1 MSIFIDNHITRYSN
15 IADMLIKIDCREKDL
30 LDLMRPV
37 AAGAVSPA
45 TNPAAA
51 AAPTAEPDHY
61 LMDLGDGMTIKV
73 PLPNRKGKS
82 IGTTATA
89 AATSTAHEIKS
100 ERLPLGDIIIHDPDQ
115 GQQGRD
121 IALFERKSLND
132 LAASIRDGRYKEQ
145 SFRLTQSTDF
155 HNHNIIY
162 IIEGDIAR
170 YDPKHSRISK
180 SALQSAMVSLLY
192 YKGFSVIRTQ
202 NVGETAEF
210 ILHFADKVA
219 KENASASASASA
231 SVGACVGTATPAY
244 SNNAQ
249 PPPLPCNECE
259 THDTTA
265 ITATTTAERY
275 SEVASK
281 KEKRDYIT
289 RENIG
294 EIMLAQ
300 VPGVSPKIATGIMK
314 KYSGSVYE
322 FLADLHRKLN
332 DYEESVSPQM
342 SSPSPVLELAMTQT
356 QTQETQDAQP
366 PSPMNKNKLKHVS
379 ECFKDIGNGKRNI
392 GKATI
397 EKLCY
402 FLSR

>member
-1 MSIFIDNHITRYSN
+1 
-15 IADMLIKIDCREKDL
+15 MLIKIDCREKDL
-30 LDLMRPV
+30 LDLLLP
-37 AAGAVSPA
+37 AAVSPA

-51 AAPTAEPDHY
+51 AAAEPDHY

-73 PLPNRKGKS
+73 PLPKKTPASTMTPNMPAYRKGKS
-82 IGTTATA
+82 LGTA
-89 AATSTAHEIKS
+89 ATTTAHEIKS
-100 ERLPLGDIIIHDPDQ
+100 ERLPLGDIIIHDPGQ

-121 IALFERKSLND
+121 IVLFERKSLND
-132 LAASIRDGRYKEQ
+132 LAASIQDGRYKEQ
-145 SFRLTQSTDF
+145 SFRLSQTTDF

-170 YDPKHSRISK
+170 YDAKHSRISK

-192 YKGFSVIRTQ
+192 YKGFSVIRTM

-210 ILHFADKVA
+210 ILHFADKVM
-219 KENASASASASA
+219 KERALGPA
-231 SVGACVGTATPAY
+231 VPAY
-244 SNNAQ
+244 SNTL
-249 PPPLPCNECE
+249 PTLMTLPSLPC
-259 THDTTA
+259 DDDDATA
-265 ITATTTAERY
+265 STDRY

-314 KYSGSVYE
+314 KYGGSVYE
-322 FLADLHRKLN
+322 FLADLRRKLS

-342 SSPSPVLELAMTQT
+342 SSTSPVMELEIVSTK
-356 QTQETQDAQP
+356 ETRTKETPTDATDARP

-379 ECFKDIGNGKRNI
+379 ECFKDVGDGKRNI

-397 EKLCY
+397 EKMCY
-402 FLSR
+402 FLS